1 MSLLFPRR
9 SVMTPKDCSLAEP
22 HSKALMAV
30 LPMGSLRLDRP
41 VFTIRGS
48 RRGAGEAGH
57 GQEPAR
63 GEPLSPTPSFPYFF
77 AL

>member
-1 MSLLFPRR
+1 MPLLHMPIGGISRDADRLVSLGRPAG
-9 SVMTPKDCSLAEP
+9 T
-22 HSKALMAV
+22 
-30 LPMGSLRLDRP
+30 GGYGLDRP